1 MDADTL
7 DRGPGFLRRWA
18 NQIAKA
24 INANHQECVARH
36 AFGSATKTDTGGEG
50 GGDSGGSTGDDD
62 VEIVTGAVNG
72 VPSTLNVITDGSGWI
87 GI

>member
-18 NQIAKA
+18 NQIAKV
-24 INANHQECVARH
+24 INANHQECVTRH

-50 GGDSGGSTGDDD
+50 GGDGGGSTGGD

-72 VPSTLNVITDGSGWI
+72 VLSTLNVQTDGTGWTPI
-87 GI
+87 